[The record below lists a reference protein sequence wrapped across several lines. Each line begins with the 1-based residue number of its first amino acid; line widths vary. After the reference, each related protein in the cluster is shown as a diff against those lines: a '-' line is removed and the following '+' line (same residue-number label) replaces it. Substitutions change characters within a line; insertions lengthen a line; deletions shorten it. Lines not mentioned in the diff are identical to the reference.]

1 MADKYPPPKMNEK
14 VKKKWFLY
22 CCATCTILLASSCST
37 SNKITIKQTQ
47 GGQEQETTIESDLK
61 VKELSL
67 NINSTYFK

>member
-1 MADKYPPPKMNEK
+1 MDAK
-14 VKKKWFLY
+14 VKKKSLLCF
-22 CCATCTILLASSCST
+22 CATCTILLASSCST